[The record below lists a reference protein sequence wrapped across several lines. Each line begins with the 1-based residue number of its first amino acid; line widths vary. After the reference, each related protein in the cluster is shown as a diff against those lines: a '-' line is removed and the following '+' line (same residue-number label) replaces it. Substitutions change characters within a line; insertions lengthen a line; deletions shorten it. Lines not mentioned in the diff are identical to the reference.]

1 MENNIELSK
10 EELKE
15 FLLKIGFT
23 EERAE
28 SILQNEGIVNSLL
41 PQWCILYKDI
51 MDSCKQK

>member
-23 EERAE
+23 KERAE
-28 SILQNEGIVNSLL
+28 CILQNEGIVNSLL

>member
-1 MENNIELSK
+1 MENNMELSK

-28 SILQNEGIVNSLL
+28 SILKNEGIVNSLL